1 MYSRPKP
8 GETEE
13 DILKLQDE
21 FLKSKD
27 KIKAA
32 AKVISAKTET
42 SVSGTSSE
50 ADSGTKN
57 VANIEEQLANTFE
70 AVPTNMQLRSIIEK
84 QNQTRMPQVKFNNS
98 RGFPQ
103 AKRRDPNISSG
114 HGSIFAQHIKKMKK
128 DETPMEVDPAPI
140 SDQTLVIKEKSL
152 EGPSCSCIR
161 NEPSQFK
168 KKNLPSQSYILT
180 GSDSK
185 QIHEENLGV
194 MQNMSEE
201 EITEERERLIQTM
214 DPAIIAYLKSRRKKE
229 MLENR
234 NPTIKEQNEAAED
247 VKIEDIETTKE
258 ILAHPKA
265 EKWLNFEVVEN
276 NKLAWMKEIDI
287 PQLKNGTFEARFD
300 FEGWLLPYA
309 EPEINEKNRILYH
322 HGEEPGRPGYT
333 LQELFQLSR
342 SSVNQQKIMALN
354 AIANILSLHST
365 GVYDEIL
372 DLPIEQIFFV
382 IRFCLDDN
390 TPAVLNASIKALRNL
405 FFSQVDETC
414 LDSILGFGVG
424 MIQPIL
430 AVDHQKED
438 DNTVNDQQLAE
449 KNLVRCLLRTDILTR
464 IRYIINTVKPPLE
477 TIVYCMDILIRMARD
492 SEFLLSQIFDCDGL
506 LKSIIAHFVPK
517 QFLAGGCNSAYGLPL
532 LQAIKLLRIIS
543 ARGKAWAIKLL
554 KKYAVLDSIVSYLSD
569 DTFSANVN
577 GMRLQSECMHFWS
590 LLSHYR
596 LTENKYS
603 TLEPVLICMLNYHA
617 KNTNINLETTF
628 VREGHVAA
636 LLILLGNEFRINTSR
651 AVPFLPLLLEQC
663 LPKWISQFSKMD
675 SYVCGKLQIIAS
687 LIYCLSS
694 IRGQLVDE
702 AVLAVIHSEGFK
714 IATDKITS
722 GSMLLNNYETH
733 KSGPNLKTLEAAA
746 WHTMDHVVPIL
757 QTNSCIPFLYPISR
771 YVKVT
776 CDRKV
781 KLAFLRHPNIVKYLT
796 SLQKLDRYYLTS
808 HWFSRPETSMLM
820 SMLKASVDVQ
830 ADIDTA
836 VFYELAVKCLC
847 VFNCEQKPDIEFI
860 FSNIVFSTRFYP
872 SEVLMENLDISK
884 RNENLKISL
893 NNLDEIREVYI
904 QVLGLK
910 SDVPDLTQCCSIDI
924 SVGNVIPIDWIYTPI
939 LVLYVNHLQNKVNV
953 DEAQQL
959 FTVKNCLR
967 WILLY
972 ETYFP
977 FLASTINPT
986 DKFCRLACLFLGS
999 DSLFLAT
1006 EIHEL
1011 LELCFKNVIAT
1022 CGQTLNFNKEIQGL
1036 TNFQDFYTQLLEQYQ
1051 SVSYGDTLFGN
1062 VILVP
1067 LAQKHNAQYRKTL
1080 WSEYMGA
1087 VQVFNVTPE
1096 QCFCEL
1102 KWHLEPPEEDMSLLK
1117 CYRRAIVNNLVK
1129 KNTVL
1134 YTIANHHVEQFVGK
1148 RKKEKIVTN

>member
-42 SVSGTSSE
+42 SGTSSE

-464 IRYIINTVKPPLE
+464 IR
-477 TIVYCMDILIRMARD
+477 
-492 SEFLLSQIFDCDGL
+492 
-506 LKSIIAHFVPK
+506 
-517 QFLAGGCNSAYGLPL
+517 
-532 LQAIKLLRIIS
+532 
-543 ARGKAWAIKLL
+543 
-554 KKYAVLDSIVSYLSD
+554 YAVLDSIVSYLSD